1 MNRNIRF
8 WTLTGVVLLFV
19 ISMAFAPYMATHDP
33 FSVNVKD
40 ALQPMSSEHFF
51 GTDQLGRDVYSRILY
66 GGQVSLSMAL
76 IVVVCTTV
84 IGGFIGLI
92 SAYVGG
98 KVDAVL
104 SRITNTWLSMPEMVV
119 AIALI
124 GILGPSVFNVLIS
137 LILVKWAE
145 YARVMRSLVLYV
157 KSSEYI
163 RFAHMSGAS
172 TWSILKKY
180 ILPNVVSPLVV
191 VACQHI
197 GEVIITI
204 AGFSLIGIGVQPP
217 TPEWGSIMMN
227 SKDYMQIAPWLL
239 FFPGAAI
246 FIAVV
251 LFNWWG
257 DELRDVLDP
266 RVP

>member
-1 MNRNIRF
+1 MHRYTRF
-8 WTLTGVVLLFV
+8 WILTGALALF
-19 ISMAFAPYMATHDP
+19 MLFMMLAPYVATHDP
-33 FSVNVKD
+33 YSVNVKE
-40 ALQPMSSEHFF
+40 ALRPMGSDHYF
-51 GTDQLGRDVYSRILY
+51 GTDQLGRDLYSRILY
-66 GGQVSLSMAL
+66 GGQVSLTMAL

-84 IGGFIGLI
+84 IGGLIGLV
-92 SAYVGG
+92 SAFIGG
-98 KVDAVL
+98 KVDAVI
-104 SRITNTWLSMPEMVV
+104 SRVTNTWLSMPEMVV

-124 GILGPSVFNVLIS
+124 GILGPSVFNVLVS

-172 TWSILKKY
+172 LGSLLRKY
-180 ILPNVVSPLVV
+180 ILPNVISPLVV

-197 GEVIITI
+197 GEVVITI

-227 SKDYMQIAPWLL
+227 AKDYMQTAPWLL
-239 FFPGAAI
+239 FFPGSAI
-246 FIAVV
+246 FVAVV

-257 DELRDVLDP
+257 DELRDLLDP
-266 RVP
+266 NVF